1 MKRITRLLG
10 LWAIVIGSIWLAG
23 VRGRMRTEGLSF
35 GDVVDHDLRG
45 FVTHSFNPLV
55 MGFGLAGGR
64 RSPWAVLEHVGRSSG
79 TTYYTPIYAMTAGD
93 HAFVRL
99 PYGTDVHWLRNVQAA
114 GHCRMQA
121 HEMIFELDEPAII
134 PASDNPL
141 VPSTLRAPLDRTG
154 RKYLRLHVL
163 DRAPGTFAWRP
174 LELASEP
181 ITSRPPALAIHAPE
195 PSSEVTAEVAVPPAG

>member
-1 MKRITRLLG
+1 MKRITRRLG

-23 VRGRMRTEGLSF
+23 VRGRMRDEGLSF
-35 GDVVDHDLRG
+35 GDVVNRDLRG
-45 FVTHSFNPLV
+45 FVTHWFNPLV

-64 RSPWAVLEHVGRSSG
+64 KSPWAVLEHVGRSSG
-79 TTYYTPIYAMTAGD
+79 TTYHTPIYALTAGD

-99 PYGTDVHWLRNVQAA
+99 TYGSDVHWVRNVQAA
-114 GHCRMQA
+114 GHCRMQV
-121 HEMIFELDEPAII
+121 HQTIFELDEPVIV

-141 VPSTLRAPLDRTG
+141 VPSALRAPLDRTG

-163 DRAPGTFAWRP
+163 DRAPGTFARRP
-174 LELASEP
+174 LELASKP

-195 PSSEVTAEVAVPPAG
+195 PTSEAAADLVAPPAG

>member
-1 MKRITRLLG
+1 MKRILRLLG
-10 LWAIVIGSIWLAG
+10 TWAIVIGAFWLAG
-23 VRGRMRTEGLSF
+23 VRGRMRDQGLSF
-35 GDVVDHDLRG
+35 GYVVSHDLRR
-45 FVTHSFNPLV
+45 FVTDWFNPLV

-64 RSPWAVLEHVGRSSG
+64 RSPWAVLEHVGRTSG
-79 TTYYTPIYAMTAGD
+79 TTYYTPIYALTAGD

-99 PYGTDVHWLRNVQAA
+99 TYGTDVHWVRNVQAA

-121 HEMIFELDEPAII
+121 HETIFELDEPAII

-141 VPSTLRAPLDRTG
+141 VPPALRGTLDRSG

-174 LELASEP
+174 PELASEP
-181 ITSRPPALAIHAPE
+181 ITSRPPALVIHAPE
-195 PSSEVTAEVAVPPAG
+195 PTSGVVADLVAPPAG